1 MLMALISELMMV
13 ISGFD
18 RTLMGLDEFLYV
30 ILVFL
35 GRFRRVWASLGPVP

>member
-18 RTLMGLDEFLYV
+18 CTLMGLNEFPCV
-30 ILVFL
+30 IFEFS